1 MTITIEEAVQQID
14 AWRGKHLDIIEMP
27 GGITNEN
34 YRVNV
39 DEQPYFV
46 SIPGAGT
53 EYLAVDRVNK
63 YHNTLIAAAAGVGPR
78 IIHYLSDHHVMVLEF
93 IQGDTMTPETM
104 AAAGMPSRLAC
115 ILRKLHGGSRFYKD
129 FNVFRLAEFYL
140 DILVKQ
146 KWRIPADYRERMPVL
161 ARMENA
167 VGKPKF
173 SSVPCTND
181 LVAEN
186 IIDDG
191 HKLRLIDFD
200 YSGNNDPCCELGNAC
215 QELQY
220 SEDQYAELCAA
231 YFGESTAHL
240 LGRMHLYA
248 IMSDFIWTL
257 WGAIQHEI
265 SNLDIDFRQY
275 AAGRWERA
283 QRLLDSND
291 FPGWLEAARIED

>member
-1 MTITIEEAVQQID
+1 MAITIEEAVQQID
-14 AWRGKHLDIIEMP
+14 AWRGRQLDIIEMP

-53 EYLAVDRVNK
+53 QFLAVDRDNK
-63 YHNTLIAAAAGVGPR
+63 YHNTLIAAAAGIGPKVLY
-78 IIHYLSDHHVMVLEF
+78 HLPDHHVMVLEF
-93 IQGDTMTPETM
+93 IQGDTMTTETM
-104 AAAGMPSRLAC
+104 AATGMPGRLARV
-115 ILRKLHGGSRFYKD
+115 LRELHGGSRFLKD

-140 DILVKQ
+140 NILVKQ
-146 KWRIPADYRERMPVL
+146 KWRIPAGYRQRMPVL
-161 ARMENA
+161 ARMESA
-167 VGKPKF
+167 VSKPAF

-200 YSGNNDPCCELGNAC
+200 YSGNNDPCSELGNAC

-231 YFGESTAHL
+231 YFGESNVHL

-283 QRLLDSND
+283 QGLLDSND
-291 FPGWLEAARIED
+291 FPGWLEDAGIEN

>member
-1 MTITIEEAVQQID
+1 MSITIEEAVQQID
-14 AWRGKHLDIIEMP
+14 AWRGRQLDIIEIP

-46 SIPGAGT
+46 SIPGAST
-53 EYLAVDRVNK
+53 QFLAVDRENK
-63 YHNTLIAAAAGVGPR
+63 YYNTLIAAAAGIGPK
-78 IIHYLSDHHVMVLEF
+78 IVHHLPDHHVMVLEF
-93 IQGDTMTPETM
+93 IQGDTMTTQTM
-104 AAAGMPSRLAC
+104 SAAGMPGRLARV
-115 ILRKLHGGSRFYKD
+115 LRKLHGGSRFYKD
-129 FNVFRLAEFYL
+129 FNIFRLAEFYL

-146 KWRIPADYRERMPVL
+146 RWRIPAGYRQRMPVL
-161 ARMENA
+161 AHMESA
-167 VGKPKF
+167 VSKPAF

-191 HKLRLIDFD
+191 HELRLIDFD

-220 SEDQYAELCAA
+220 NEGQYAELCTA
-231 YFGESTAHL
+231 YFGESNAHL

-248 IMSDFIWTL
+248 IMSDFIWSL

-265 SNLDIDFRQY
+265 SKLDIDFWQY

-283 QRLLDSND
+283 QGLLDSTD
-291 FPGWLEAARIED
+291 FPGWLEEARIED